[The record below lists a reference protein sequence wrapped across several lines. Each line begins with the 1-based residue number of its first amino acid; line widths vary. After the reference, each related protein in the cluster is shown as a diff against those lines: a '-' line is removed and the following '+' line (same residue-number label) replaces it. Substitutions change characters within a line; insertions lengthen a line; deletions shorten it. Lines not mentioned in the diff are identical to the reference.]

1 MTQVDS
7 SSSSALPADSI
18 HLRWSWIAV
27 VSTILMLLSL
37 GALVLV
43 ATLQKVDA
51 LATIALALAV
61 LSFVIQ
67 IGLFV
72 ADAWQRS
79 QSETRAN
86 QVNIESKSLLAEMK
100 ETSRATN
107 ELLNRQFDT
116 VLKSLIDATERTVAD
131 TKGNDSDLRDRLDR
145 ELRRVISGGPAPY
158 AKQNDT
164 AEDRAIL
171 SQYSVPL
178 DGEELAQVRTQI
190 AELSGPAITGLAK
203 LARDD
208 VATRSGEG
216 GAHGFFESMI
226 PGIKDLQEHGLIET
240 VEAPERLRRANPSDE
255 QFYVLTA
262 PGRVAARFLEGASTD
277 QD

>member
-1 MTQVDS
+1 
-7 SSSSALPADSI
+7 
-18 HLRWSWIAV
+18 
-27 VSTILMLLSL
+27 MLLAV

-51 LATIALALAV
+51 LSTIALALAV

-131 TKGNDSDLRDRLDR
+131 TKGPDVGLRDRLDR
-145 ELRRVISGGPAPY
+145 ELRRVISGAPTQPQRR
-158 AKQNDT
+158 KPS
-164 AEDRAIL
+164 AEDRAVL
-171 SQYSVPL
+171 QQYAAPL
-178 DGEELAQVRTQI
+178 TGQETAEVKEKVVQI
-190 AELSGPAITGLAK
+190 SGPALSGLVK
-203 LARDD
+203 LANDD
-208 VATRSGEG
+208 VETRGAAG
-216 GAHGFFESMI
+216 GTHGFFGRMI
-226 PGIKDLQEHGLIET
+226 PGLEELKGLGLVQVVATPDVFRSAEQPDDAYYALTPAGRKIT
-240 VEAPERLRRANPSDE
+240 RYLLGERDYLAEGERASLPS
-255 QFYVLTA
+255 V
-262 PGRVAARFLEGASTD
+262 
-277 QD
+277 